1 MKAALIQEF
10 LLSQSNIAKILSLE
24 TQYSA
29 SGTLLSKKISALKLT
44 KQLQLPVKVYK
55 HHVMV
60 ALCLLQS
67 CTKTTRSL
75 STRNTPHISRTMKK

>member
-29 SGTLLSKKISALKLT
+29 SGTLLSKKISALK
-44 KQLQLPVKVYK
+44 
-55 HHVMV
+55 
-60 ALCLLQS
+60 
-67 CTKTTRSL
+67 
-75 STRNTPHISRTMKK
+75 